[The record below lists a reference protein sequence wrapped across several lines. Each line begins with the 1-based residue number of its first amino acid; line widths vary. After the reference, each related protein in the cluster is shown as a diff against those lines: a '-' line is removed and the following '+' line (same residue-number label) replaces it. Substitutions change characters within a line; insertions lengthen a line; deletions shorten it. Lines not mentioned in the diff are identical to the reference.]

1 MATVVIKSLS
11 VCAGGNHYTAVVSI
25 DGGKDE
31 SVPFT
36 KQELD
41 AIASTDVRT
50 AIVERLKVEVLDAD
64 AKDHAAI
71 VTAIEGKTLKVAADV
86 KVAEVADVEAEAD
99 IEPTEGGK

>member
-1 MATVVIKSLS
+1 MASVVIKSLS

-36 KQELD
+36 KQELE
-41 AIASTDVRT
+41 AIASNDVRQ

-71 VTAIEGKTLKVAADV
+71 VTAIEGKTLKVAVEV
-86 KVAEVADVEAEAD
+86 KTEVAVDAEPVAG
-99 IEPTEGGK
+99 GGK